1 MQINVKGKN
10 LELTEALKSHADSK
24 VKKVSRYSDA
34 VISAEVTLTTERN
47 WHIAKVNLFCKG
59 FDMHAEEKSKDMYN
73 SIDRVV
79 EKLER
84 DLKRQREKETSHRA
98 TRGGPEEAEEE
109 NKDNAP
115 SKKREEDQYSAP
127 IESIRR
133 FVPQTMT
140 VESAIKDLEA
150 NSYQF
155 LCFSS
160 EEDGKL
166 TIIYKTGRGYSLLH
180 PVTEED

>member
-10 LELTEALKSHADSK
+10 LEITDALRFHADSK
-24 VKKVSRYSDA
+24 VKKVTRYSDA

-84 DLKRQREKETSHRA
+84 DLKRQKEKEVSHRG
-98 TRGGPEEAEEE
+98 TSKGFDEGEASAE
-109 NKDNAP
+109 DGAP
-115 SKKREEDQYSAP
+115 TKKREDDRYSAQL
-127 IESIRR
+127 ESIRR
-133 FVPQTMT
+133 FVPPTMT
-140 VESAIKDLEA
+140 VETAIKELEA
-150 NSYQF
+150 AGYQF
-155 LCFSS
+155 LCFAS
-160 EEDGKL
+160 EDDGKL
-166 TIIYKTGRGYSLLH
+166 AIVHKTARGGYGLLR
-180 PVTEED
+180 PSEEE

>member
-1 MQINVKGKN
+1 LQINVKGKN
-10 LELTEALKSHADSK
+10 LELTDSLKSHADQK

-98 TRGGPEEAEEE
+98 TRGAEEIE
-109 NKDNAP
+109 STEKETDA
-115 SKKREEDQYSAP
+115 SKKREEDQYSAQ
-127 IESIRR
+127 IESIHR
-133 FVPQTMT
+133 FVPQTLT
-140 VESAIKDLEA
+140 IEAAIKELEA
-150 NSYQF
+150 ASHQF

-160 EEDGKL
+160 EDDGAL
-166 TIIYKTGRGYSLLH
+166 TILYKSGRGYSLLH
-180 PVTEED
+180 PVTESD